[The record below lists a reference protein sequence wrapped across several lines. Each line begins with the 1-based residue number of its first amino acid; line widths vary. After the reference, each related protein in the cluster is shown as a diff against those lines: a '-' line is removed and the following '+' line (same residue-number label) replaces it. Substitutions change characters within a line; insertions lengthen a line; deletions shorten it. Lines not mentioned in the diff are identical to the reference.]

1 MPVNTYTF
9 RRIEKKYLLNRET
22 FNAFFFGIRNRIVGD
37 EYGKST
43 ICSAYLDTPDYRLIR
58 TSLDAEDYKE
68 KLRLRSYGKAAENGT
83 VFLEIKKKCGGVVYK
98 RRISTQ
104 YASAIDYIINGVA
117 LPDSQIQR
125 EIDYA
130 MSFYGRPRP
139 MSVICYEREAFFV
152 SELPALRITFDTN
165 VRCRLDST
173 ALTDP
178 PDGTLLLPD
187 DTVIMEIKTDGAMP
201 LWLTN
206 RLDCCG
212 IIPHS
217 FSKYGTAYRQLIANK
232 RTPF

>member
-22 FNAFFFGIRNRIVGD
+22 FNAFFSGIRNRIVGD

-98 RRISTQ
+98 RRVSTQ
-104 YASAIDYIINGVA
+104 YTSAIDYITNGVS

-152 SELPALRITFDTN
+152 SELPALRITFD
-165 VRCRLDST
+165 
-173 ALTDP
+173 P
-178 PDGTLLLPD
+178 
-187 DTVIMEIKTDGAMP
+187 
-201 LWLTN
+201 TN
-206 RLDCCG
+206 R
-212 IIPHS
+212 
-217 FSKYGTAYRQLIANK
+217 
-232 RTPF
+232 